1 MYCGMQNVFPDYPG
15 LQTKSDSEIES
26 VFGDSAAA
34 SSSRKYTPKRKTPN
48 KVQSDSECEAEPT
61 VPKKKQCFCDSMTNI
76 IFLISKISKD
86 LFGLLSDEGAMLAV
100 ENSQRRGSAAH
111 SQLDSSLTTKVVN
124 GSTAPTSW
132 RCASTAPATR
142 SRRRLRNE
150 RYKKALLT
158 AKVQLNT
165 GTSEW
170 HDLQKFMKSL
180 KKLFED
186 REPVFYSNKVNIK

>member
-1 MYCGMQNVFPDYPG
+1 MHHLFDVSLHRNLLYLYR
-15 LQTKSDSEIES
+15 SDSEIES

-48 KVQSDSECEAEPT
+48 KSRSDSECEAEPT
-61 VPKKKQCFCDSMTNI
+61 VPKKKRV
-76 IFLISKISKD
+76 SKPRASSKRSKD
-86 LFGLLSDEGAMLAV
+86 LFGLLSDEDETLAV

-111 SQLDSSLTTKVVN
+111 PQLDSSLTTKVAN
-124 GSTAPTSW
+124 GSVRRAAPLDGAYYVEVRVYSTSD
-132 RCASTAPATR
+132 ALKTLPA
-142 SRRRLRNE
+142 E

-165 GTSEW
+165 DTSEW

>member
-1 MYCGMQNVFPDYPG
+1 MFTGTC
-15 LQTKSDSEIES
+15 KS
-26 VFGDSAAA
+26 VSATQLLIYIFFYFRA
-34 SSSRKYTPKRKTPN
+34 SSKR
-48 KVQSDSECEAEPT
+48 
-61 VPKKKQCFCDSMTNI
+61 
-76 IFLISKISKD
+76 SKD
-86 LFGLLSDEGAMLAV
+86 LFGLLSDEDETLAV

-111 SQLDSSLTTKVVN
+111 PQLDSSLTTKVAN
-124 GSTAPTSW
+124 GSVRRAAPLDGAYYVEVRVYSTSD
-132 RCASTAPATR
+132 ALKTLPA
-142 SRRRLRNE
+142 E